1 MLLKLYFGFL
11 ILFTILNQ
19 INFMIS
25 KSINLIIFKFLKNF
39 NHSLMIIIIIL
50 IFLFI
55 IYQINYGYLN
65 DFYKRLLFFLNIL
78 VSSINFKVVLKFLNL
93 FFIWY
98 LYINIP
104 KFIIIIL
111 LDLGKS
117 KLVNYYIIILK
128 FNYLLII
135 KFIITKE
142 NDYYLLN
149 HEFLNLFIK

>member
-55 IYQINYGYLN
+55 IYQINYGYLI
-65 DFYKRLLFFLNIL
+65 DFYIRLRFFQNIL

-93 FFIWY
+93 FF
-98 LYINIP
+98 
-104 KFIIIIL
+104 
-111 LDLGKS
+111 
-117 KLVNYYIIILK
+117 
-128 FNYLLII
+128 
-135 KFIITKE
+135 
-142 NDYYLLN
+142 
-149 HEFLNLFIK
+149 

>member
-93 FFIWY
+93 FF
-98 LYINIP
+98 
-104 KFIIIIL
+104 
-111 LDLGKS
+111 
-117 KLVNYYIIILK
+117 
-128 FNYLLII
+128 
-135 KFIITKE
+135 
-142 NDYYLLN
+142 
-149 HEFLNLFIK
+149 